1 MILVKTGRLN
11 LKKFS
16 LLFLSVLMVA
26 AGSSQTLA
34 QAPVA
39 GATQALAP
47 LPLPKHAFTISCHRG
62 DHTHAPENTL
72 TAYADAI
79 KAGADYVEIDLR
91 TTVDSQLVIMHDAT
105 VNRMTN
111 GTGGIK
117 DMLYDSL
124 SKLSVKDK
132 THPEW
137 GEFPIPT
144 LSQVLEL
151 CKDKIYIYLDFK
163 NADPGAAYRL
173 IQKYGMEKQVVVY
186 INAEQQ
192 FHDWRRVAP
201 AMPLMVSLPGSVKDV
216 ESLKKFLDKVN
227 PDILDGDYD
236 RYTQEMVA
244 MAQRLGYTVFPD
256 IQGPAEGPALW
267 AQPVA
272 QGIKALQTDHPEDLI
287 AWLTG
292 KSIR

>member
-1 MILVKTGRLN
+1 MILVQTGRLN

-16 LLFLSVLMVA
+16 LLFLSILSAA
-26 AGSSQTLA
+26 AGRSQT
-34 QAPVA
+34 PS
-39 GATQALAP
+39 P
-47 LPLPKHAFTISCHRG
+47 LPTPRHTFIVSCHRG

-72 TAYADAI
+72 KAYANAI
-79 KAGADYVEIDLR
+79 KDGADYVEIDLR

-111 GTGGIK
+111 GTGAIK
-117 DMLYDSL
+117 DLRYDSL
-124 SKLSVKDK
+124 TKLIVKDK

-137 GEFPIPT
+137 GEFTVPT
-144 LSQVLEL
+144 FSQVLEL
-151 CKDKIYIYLDFK
+151 CRDKIYIYLDFK

-173 IQKYGMEKQVVVY
+173 IQKYGMQKQVVVY

-192 FHDWRRVAP
+192 FYGWRRVAP
-201 AMPLMVSLPGSVKDV
+201 AMPLMVSLPATVKDTT
-216 ESLKKFLDKVN
+216 SLRTFLDKVH
-227 PDILDGDYD
+227 PDILDGGYEQ
-236 RYTQEMVA
+236 YTQEMVA

>member
-1 MILVKTGRLN
+1 MKLVRSGRLN

-16 LLFLSVLMVA
+16 LLFVSVLA
-26 AGSSQTLA
+26 AAAAIAQTSSTMTQTP
-34 QAPVA
+34 APMP
-39 GATQALAP
+39 AP
-47 LPLPKHAFTISCHRG
+47 RHAFTISCHRG

-72 TAYADAI
+72 KAYENAI

-111 GTGGIK
+111 GTGSVK
-117 DMLYDSL
+117 DMRYDSL
-124 SKLSVKDK
+124 IKLGVKEK

-137 GEFPIPT
+137 GEFQIPAF
-144 LSQVLEL
+144 SQVLEL

-163 NADPGAAYRL
+163 NADPGTAYRL

-201 AMPLMVSLPGSVKDV
+201 AMPLMVSLPASVTDTA
-216 ESLKKFLDKVN
+216 SLQRFLDQVH
-227 PDILDGDYD
+227 PDILDGDYGQ
-236 RYTQEMVA
+236 YTLDMVTL
-244 MAQRLGYTVFPD
+244 AQRQGYTVFPD
-256 IQGPAEGPALW
+256 IQGPAENPALW

-272 QGIKALQTDHPEDLI
+272 QGIRALQTDHPEDLI
-287 AWLTG
+287 AWLTR

>member
-1 MILVKTGRLN
+1 MYTGRLN

-16 LLFLSVLMVA
+16 LLFVSIVACA
-26 AGSSQTLA
+26 AGRGQTLS
-34 QAPVA
+34 
-39 GATQALAP
+39 P
-47 LPLPKHAFTISCHRG
+47 LPTPRHAFTVVCHRG

-72 TAYADAI
+72 VAFGNAI

-111 GTGGIK
+111 GTGLIK

-124 SKLSVKDK
+124 STLRVKDK

-137 GEFPIPT
+137 GEYPIPT
-144 LSQVLEL
+144 FSQVLEL

-192 FHDWRRVAP
+192 FDGWRRVAP

-216 ESLKKFLDKVN
+216 AGLTNFLDRVH
-227 PDILDGDYD
+227 PEILDGNYD
-236 RYTQEMVA
+236 QYTQEMITT
-244 MAQRLGYTVFPD
+244 AQQLGYTVLPD

-267 AQPVA
+267 EQPIQKGV
-272 QGIKALQTDHPEDLI
+272 KALQTDHPEDLI
-287 AWLTG
+287 AWLVG

>member
-1 MILVKTGRLN
+1 MYTGRLN

-16 LLFLSVLMVA
+16 LLFVSIVACA
-26 AGSSQTLA
+26 AGRGQTLS
-34 QAPVA
+34 
-39 GATQALAP
+39 P
-47 LPLPKHAFTISCHRG
+47 LPTPRHAFTVVCHRG

-72 TAYADAI
+72 AAFGNAI

-111 GTGGIK
+111 GTGLIK

-124 SKLSVKDK
+124 STLRVKDK

-137 GEFPIPT
+137 GEYLIPT
-144 LSQVLEL
+144 FSQVLEL

-192 FHDWRRVAP
+192 FDGWRRVAP

-216 ESLKKFLDKVN
+216 AGLTNFLDRVH
-227 PDILDGDYD
+227 PEILDGNYD
-236 RYTQEMVA
+236 QYTQEMIA
-244 MAQRLGYTVFPD
+244 TAQQLGYTVLPD

-267 AQPVA
+267 EQPIQKGV
-272 QGIKALQTDHPEDLI
+272 KALQTDHPEDLI
-287 AWLTG
+287 AWLVG

>member
-1 MILVKTGRLN
+1 MHTRRLN

-16 LLFLSVLMVA
+16 LLFVSILAAAA
-26 AGSSQTLA
+26 AGAQSSSQAHA
-34 QAPVA
+34 QNI
-39 GATQALAP
+39 AP
-47 LPLPKHAFTISCHRG
+47 LPVPKHAFTVVCHRG

-72 TAYADAI
+72 KAFGNAI

-111 GTGGIK
+111 GTGNIK
-117 DMLYDSL
+117 DLRYDSL
-124 SKLSVKDK
+124 TKLGVKEK

-137 GEFPIPT
+137 GEFEIPT
-144 LSQVLEL
+144 FSQVLEL

-173 IQKYGMEKQVVVY
+173 IQKYGMERQVVVY

-192 FHDWRRVAP
+192 IYGWRSAAP
-201 AMPLMVSLPGSVKDV
+201 AMPLMVSLPGNVKDV
-216 ESLKKFLDKVN
+216 PSMKNFLDKVH
-227 PDILDGDYD
+227 PEILDGDYSQ
-236 RYTQEMVA
+236 YTQEMITA
-244 MAQRLGYTVFPD
+244 AQQLGVLVLPD

-267 AQPVA
+267 EQPV
-272 QGIKALQTDHPEDLI
+272 QKGVKALQTDHPEDLI
-287 AWLTG
+287 AWLVG

>member
-16 LLFLSVLMVA
+16 LLFLSIGSLA
-26 AGSSQTLA
+26 AASA
-34 QAPVA
+34 QN
-39 GATQALAP
+39 LAP
-47 LPLPKHAFTISCHRG
+47 LPPPRHSFTISCHRG

-72 TAYADAI
+72 KAYENAI
-79 KAGADYVEIDLR
+79 TAGADYVEIDLR

-105 VNRMTN
+105 VNRTTN
-111 GTGGIK
+111 GIGLVK
-117 DMLYDSL
+117 DMRYDSL
-124 SKLSVKDK
+124 TKLRVKDK

-137 GEFPIPT
+137 GEHPIPT
-144 LSQVLEL
+144 FSQVLEL

-173 IQKYGMEKQVVVY
+173 IRKYGMEKQVVVY

-201 AMPLMVSLPGSVKDV
+201 SMPLIVSLPATVKDTI
-216 ESLKKFLDKVN
+216 SLKKFLDKVN
-227 PDILDGDYD
+227 PEILDGGYD
-236 RYTQEMVA
+236 QYTQEMIT

-267 AQPVA
+267 EQPV
-272 QGIKALQTDHPEDLI
+272 QKGIKALQTDHPEDLI
-287 AWLTG
+287 AWLVG
-292 KSIR
+292 RSIR

>member
-1 MILVKTGRLN
+1 MTFAFNRRLN

-16 LLFLSVLMVA
+16 LLFLMTA
-26 AGSSQTLA
+26 ALTAAKSQN
-34 QAPVA
+34 
-39 GATQALAP
+39 LAP
-47 LPLPKHAFTISCHRG
+47 LPTPRHAFTISCHRG

-72 TAYADAI
+72 KAYENAI
-79 KAGADYVEIDLR
+79 KIGADYVEIDLR
-91 TTVDSQLVIMHDAT
+91 TTADSQLVIMHDAT

-111 GTGGIK
+111 GTGLIK
-117 DMLYDSL
+117 DMRYDSL
-124 SKLSVKDK
+124 IKLRVKDK

-144 LSQVLEL
+144 FSQVLEL

-173 IQKYGMEKQVVVY
+173 IEKYGMEKQVVVY

-192 FHDWRRVAP
+192 FHGWRRVAP
-201 AMPLMVSLPGSVKDV
+201 AMPLMVSLPATVKDTA
-216 ESLKKFLDKVN
+216 SLKTFLDKVN
-227 PDILDGDYD
+227 PEILDGDYD
-236 RYTQEMVA
+236 QYTQEMVA
-244 MAQRLGYTVFPD
+244 MAQRRGYTVFPD

-267 AQPVA
+267 TQPVA
-272 QGIKALQTDHPEDLI
+272 QGIKALQTDHPEDII
-287 AWLTG
+287 AWLLE

>member
-16 LLFLSVLMVA
+16 LLFLALA
-26 AGSSQTLA
+26 AASTAGAQSSSQA
-34 QAPVA
+34 AVQKDSRPP
-39 GATQALAP
+39 AP
-47 LPLPKHAFTISCHRG
+47 LPAPRHAFIISCHRG

-72 TAYADAI
+72 KAYENAI

-111 GTGGIK
+111 GTGLVK
-117 DMLYDSL
+117 DIRYDSL
-124 SKLSVKDK
+124 SRFRVKEK

-144 LSQVLEL
+144 FDQVLEL

-163 NADPGAAYRL
+163 NADPAAAFQL
-173 IQKYGMEKQVVVY
+173 IKKYGMEKQVVVY

-192 FHDWRRVAP
+192 FHGWRRVAP
-201 AMPLMVSLPGSVKDV
+201 AMPLMVSLPAGVKDTA
-216 ESLKKFLDKVN
+216 SLQRFLDEVH

-236 RYTQEMVA
+236 QYTQDMVTT
-244 MAQRLGYTVFPD
+244 AQRQGYTVFPD
-256 IQGPAEGPALW
+256 IQGPAESPALW
-267 AQPVA
+267 DQPIQKGVR
-272 QGIKALQTDHPEDLI
+272 ALQTDHPEDLI
-287 AWLTG
+287 GWL
-292 KSIR
+292 KEKAIR

>member
-11 LKKFS
+11 LRKFS
-16 LLFLSVLMVA
+16 LLFLSIGFFA
-26 AGSSQTLA
+26 AGSGQT
-34 QAPVA
+34 
-39 GATQALAP
+39 LAP
-47 LPLPKHAFTISCHRG
+47 LPAPRHAFTVVCHRG

-72 TAYADAI
+72 KAYGNAI

-111 GTGGIK
+111 GAGLIK
-117 DMLYDSL
+117 DMHYDSL
-124 SKLSVKDK
+124 STLRVKDK

-144 LSQVLEL
+144 FVQVLEL

-216 ESLKKFLDKVN
+216 ESLKQFLDKVH
-227 PDILDGDYD
+227 PEILDGDYD
-236 RYTQEMVA
+236 QYTQEMITT
-244 MAQRLGYTVFPD
+244 AQQLGYTVLPD

-267 AQPVA
+267 EQPI
-272 QGIKALQTDHPEDLI
+272 QKGIKALQTDHPEDLI
-287 AWLTG
+287 AWLVG